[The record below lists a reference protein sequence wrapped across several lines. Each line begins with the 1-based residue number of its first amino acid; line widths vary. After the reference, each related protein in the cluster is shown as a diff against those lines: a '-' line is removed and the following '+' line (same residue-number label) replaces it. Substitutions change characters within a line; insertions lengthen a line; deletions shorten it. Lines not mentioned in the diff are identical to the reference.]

1 MSSSDYS
8 SWGRYPKLPP
18 QTIVKLPWAT
28 DQLPVGRPLLAY
40 GLGRS
45 YGDSCLNGGGTV
57 IDVSALNHVQAF
69 DSATGVLRTEAGMS
83 LAEILEMIVP
93 RGWFLPVTPGT
104 KFVTM
109 GGAIANDVHG
119 KNHHQ
124 DGTFGRHIRAFELVR
139 SNGER
144 YVCTPTENK
153 ELFAATIGGL
163 GLTGV
168 ITWAEIQLKKIASP
182 WIRMQ
187 AERFHSLEEF
197 FLLSERTKAEPYSAA
212 WLDTTARGQSFGRGI
227 FLHGDH
233 APEPEQKK
241 AVKRSLIPSI
251 RIPCDAPGWLLNR
264 GTIRAFN
271 TCYYYAPIHKATPH
285 LVSYDPFFYPL
296 DAVLDWNRLYGE
308 RGFLQYQCV
317 LPPEKAKEGMA
328 HLLQASLTHGLASF
342 LSVLKVFG
350 TMSSPGLLSF
360 PRPGTTLAMDV
371 PFEGEKTLAA
381 LAQLDV
387 IVVGLGGRLYP
398 AKDARMSAEH
408 FQQFYPNWK
417 TFSKYVDP
425 AFSSSFWRRVTT

>member
-8 SWGRYPKLPP
+8 SWGRYPKVSP
-18 QTIVKLPWAT
+18 QTVVKLQWAT

-69 DSATGVLRTEAGMS
+69 DSATGILRTEAGMS

-153 ELFAATIGGL
+153 ELFTATIGGL

-197 FLLSERTKAEPYSAA
+197 FLLSERTKTEPYSAA
-212 WLDTTARGQSFGRGI
+212 WLDTTARGRSFGRGI

-233 APEPEQKK
+233 APEPEQK
-241 AVKRSLIPSI
+241 AVKQSLIPSI

-264 GTIRAFN
+264 ATIRAFN

-360 PRPGTTLAMDV
+360 PCPGTTLAMDV